1 MDSEKERIEHIMAK
15 ENMNATQFAAEI
27 GIQTST
33 LSHILNGRNNPSL
46 DVLKRILNRFRTINP
61 DWLILGTGQM
71 YRQISQSQQPVLF
84 DILPKIDDI
93 PTVKQ
98 EQPVVNNLAQESTIK
113 HSAGQ
118 HAKNPAGQHA
128 KNPAVGN
135 RVVTRILVFYSDNTF
150 EEFTH

>member
-84 DILPKIDDI
+84 DIPPKIDDI

-118 HAKNPAGQHA
+118 YA

-150 EEFTH
+150 DEFTH

>member
-1 MDSEKERIEHIMAK
+1 MNSEKERIEHIMSK
-15 ENMNATQFAAEI
+15 ENMNATLFAAEI

-84 DILPKIDDI
+84 DIPPKMDDI
-93 PTVKQ
+93 TSVKQ
-98 EQPVVNNLAQESTIK
+98 EQAVITHSVQEATIK
-113 HSAGQ
+113 QSSVQ
-118 HAKNPAGQHA
+118 NMKNPVA
-128 KNPAVGN
+128 GN
-135 RVVTRILVFYSDNTF
+135 RFVTRILVFYSDNTF
-150 EEFTH
+150 EEFSH

>member
-1 MDSEKERIEHIMAK
+1 MDSEKERIEHIMSK

-46 DVLKRILNRFRTINP
+46 DVLKRVLNRFRTINP

-84 DILPKIDDI
+84 DIPPKIDDNLS
-93 PTVKQ
+93 VKQ
-98 EQPVVNNLAQESTIK
+98 EQPVVNHSTHEDTVK
-113 HSAGQ
+113 HSPVQ
-118 HAKNPAGQHA
+118 NAKNHTQV
-128 KNPAVGN
+128 NSGN
-135 RVVTRILVFYSDNTF
+135 RFVTRILVFYSDNTF
-150 EEFTH
+150 EEFSH

>member
-84 DILPKIDDI
+84 DIPPK
-93 PTVKQ
+93 
-98 EQPVVNNLAQESTIK
+98 
-113 HSAGQ
+113 
-118 HAKNPAGQHA
+118 
-128 KNPAVGN
+128 
-135 RVVTRILVFYSDNTF
+135 
-150 EEFTH
+150 